1 MRQQKAAVRETL
13 TRSLRWQ
20 ACMPALT
27 CVVVVRLCATSREV
41 LGRFRWQIS
50 TLLCVVVADGENHC
64 VSLTAACL
72 LLTQGKAFG
81 VVGSDGVI
89 GMYDPR
95 NLREV
100 RTQSGHAMWLARVQF
115 THNLRGATGPVCE
128 RCGEWCVPTSH
139 LD

>member
-20 ACMPALT
+20 ACMPSLT

-100 RTQSGHAMWLARVQF
+100 RTVWPRDVARTRSIHSQL
-115 THNLRGATGPVCE
+115 TWCRRARLRAL
-128 RCGEWCVPTSH
+128 W
-139 LD
+139 